1 MLVENHQIN
10 LTTLNL
16 VDNLI
21 LGVTHTE
28 VELCESRNIVTLGEL
43 WEHLLNSQTLVH
55 PRHDTIRVVC
65 STGIGHNAVQTLQT
79 TTLRHHLTKVA
90 ANLLILVATHLLW
103 VVDTTRV
110 ERRVK
115 ALWRALRELIII
127 TQWVDRVALDKL
139 KLKVQVIVETIRS
152 NGSLLD
158 WETLLVHLEG
168 GGHMLGI
175 LHAGIRHITDEY
187 NTLQRHL
194 LEVLL
199 IELLELGTN
208 LVG

>member
-65 STGIGHNAVQTLQT
+65 STSIGHNAVQTLQM

-103 VVDTTRV
+103 VVDTARV

-115 ALWRALRELIII
+115 ALWRALRELIVV
-127 TQWVDRVALDKL
+127 TQRVDRVALDKL
-139 KLKVQVIVETIRS
+139 KLKVQVIVETVGC

-175 LHAGIRHITDEY
+175 LHARIRHITDEY

-194 LEVLL
+194 LEILL

-208 LVG
+208 LIG